1 MPVIFSKEGI
11 IETSREEL
19 LAAGFR
25 CLNTKTVIE
34 YYTKEGEP
42 TVYHNTQTNLFFKNK
57 VEKQYALK
65 IIVAG
70 GRDFDDEE
78 LLFDIMDKILNK
90 REPHEV
96 QIVSGKAKGAD
107 RLGEKYAAARGIDV
121 KEFPAQWDVHGV
133 AAGPIRNE
141 EMAEYANACVC
152 FWDGRSKGTNDMIK
166 RAKAHGLRFKEVRY

>member
-11 IETSREEL
+11 IETSREKL

-34 YYTKEGEP
+34 YYTKEGEQ
-42 TVYHNTQTNLFFKNK
+42 TVYHNTQTNLFFKNH
-57 VEKQYALK
+57 VPKQYALK

-70 GRDFDDEE
+70 GREFDDEE
-78 LLFDIMDKILNK
+78 LLFETLDNILRK
-90 REPHEV
+90 REPSEV
-96 QIVSGKAKGAD
+96 QIVSGCARGAD
-107 RLGEKYAAARGIDV
+107 KLGEKYAEARGIDV
-121 KEFPAQWDVHGV
+121 KRFPAQWDIHGN

-166 RAKAHGLRFKEVRY
+166 RAKAHSLRTKVVMY